1 MAGYGKVGA
10 TIRIGLL
17 LLIIFL
23 LITIIGPFVFR
34 TLGLPVD
41 DGSLFARITRPFGI
55 TASHTSNDPTSLG
68 FIGDERLAQ
77 LASVLEQREF
87 AIQQRQQQ
95 LEAQEEALNAR
106 EEALQ
111 SQEKE
116 LREMQEALKQQISS
130 VDNLASNLIANAER
144 LYGMPPA
151 RAVEILSAMAED
163 EAIVDHLRAS
173 DTFAASR
180 QQASLTSVWLSM
192 MDPIRAAVI
201 ANKMAMP

>member
-1 MAGYGKVGA
+1 MAGYGKAGA

-17 LLIIFL
+17 MLIIFIL
-23 LITIIGPFVFR
+23 VTLVGPFVFR

-41 DGSLFARITRPFGI
+41 DGGFFALVTRPFGI
-55 TASHTSNDPTSLG
+55 TPSRPHSDPALPS
-68 FIGDERLAQ
+68 FIADERLAQ
-77 LASVLEQREF
+77 QTLVLAQREF
-87 AIQQRQQQ
+87 AMQQRV
-95 LEAQEEALNAR
+95 QELDDREEGLNAR

-116 LREMQEALKQQISS
+116 LREMQETLTQRVSS
-130 VDNLASNLIANAER
+130 FDNLESNLIANAER

-151 RAVEILSAMAED
+151 QAVQILSAMVED

-192 MDPIRAAVI
+192 MDPMRAAVI